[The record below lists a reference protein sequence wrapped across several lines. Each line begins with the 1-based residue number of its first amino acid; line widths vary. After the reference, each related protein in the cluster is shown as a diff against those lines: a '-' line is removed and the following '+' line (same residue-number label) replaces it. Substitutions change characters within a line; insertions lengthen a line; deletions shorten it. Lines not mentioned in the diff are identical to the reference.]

1 MIYERSITMPET
13 TNTCLEKQPLSDE
26 LLQKMDAYWRA
37 DNYLSAGQLYL
48 LDNPLLREPLTMEHV
63 KKKIVGHWG
72 TVPGQNFIYVHL
84 NRVIKRYDLDMI
96 YISGPG
102 HGGNFMVANTYLE
115 GTYSEVYPNISRD
128 VEGMKKLFKQFSFP
142 GGISS
147 HVAPE
152 TPGSINEGGELGYS
166 LAHAF
171 GSVFDNPELI
181 TTCVVGDGEAETGPL
196 ATAWHSNKF
205 LNPVTDGAV
214 LPIMHLNGY
223 KISNPTIFSRISHEE
238 LEKFFEGCGWKPYF
252 VEGDDPM
259 AMHRLM
265 AETLDAVIEEI
276 KEIQINA
283 RENNDSTRPK
293 WPMIILRT
301 PKGWTGPKIVDGNEI
316 EGTFR
321 AHQVPMT
328 MEQPEHLELLKEWLL
343 SYHPEELFDENG
355 RLIPELEELAPKG
368 ERRMGA
374 NPHANGGLLL
384 RDLRLPDFRSYG
396 LDVPAP
402 GAVKAQDMIELG
414 GFVRDIFKLNEKSR
428 NFRIFG
434 PDETMSNRLGKV
446 FEVTNRDWNGDLKDN
461 DEFLSHDGRVMDS
474 MLSEHMCEGWLE
486 GYLLTGRHGFFASYE
501 AFIRIVDSMFSQ
513 HAKWLKVTSE
523 LPWRQK
529 IASLNFILS
538 SNVWQ
543 QDHNGFTHQDPGF
556 LDHVANKKA
565 DVVRLYLPPDT
576 NCLLSCFDHCIR
588 SKNYVNVMVTSKH
601 PSTQWLTMEQAVK
614 HCTQG
619 IGIWEWAS
627 SDQGEEP
634 DVVMACCGD
643 TPTLETLAAVT
654 ILREAMPEIK
664 IRVINIV
671 DLMKLEPQSKH
682 PHGLSDADY
691 DALFTKDKPIIFNF
705 HGYPTL
711 IHELTYHR
719 HNRNLYVHGYQEEG
733 TITTPFD
740 MRVQNEIDRFHL
752 VQDVIQHLPQLGNR
766 GSYLVQKM
774 RDKLVE
780 HKQYIAEYGQ
790 DLPEIR
796 DWKWQ

>member
-1 MIYERSITMPET
+1 MPET

-446 FEVTNRDWNGDLKDN
+446 FEVTNRDWNGELKDN